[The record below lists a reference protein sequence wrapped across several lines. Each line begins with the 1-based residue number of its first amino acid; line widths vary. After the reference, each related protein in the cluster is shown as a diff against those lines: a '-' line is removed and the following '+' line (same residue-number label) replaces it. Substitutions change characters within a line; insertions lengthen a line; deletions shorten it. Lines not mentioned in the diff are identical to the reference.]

1 MVKSVSTVSIS
12 IEWTLDEEFS
22 ADVYTISY
30 RNTDCPN
37 VMHNDITVSHSMMV
51 NLTDLEEGTTY
62 SITVHT
68 TLNGG
73 RGTQNDTT
81 TAGTN
86 PTG

>member
-12 IEWTLDEEFS
+12 IEWTLDEEVS

-37 VMHNDITVSHSMMV
+37 ITHSNITVRNMTV

-81 TAGTN
+81 TASTN
-86 PTG
+86 TTG